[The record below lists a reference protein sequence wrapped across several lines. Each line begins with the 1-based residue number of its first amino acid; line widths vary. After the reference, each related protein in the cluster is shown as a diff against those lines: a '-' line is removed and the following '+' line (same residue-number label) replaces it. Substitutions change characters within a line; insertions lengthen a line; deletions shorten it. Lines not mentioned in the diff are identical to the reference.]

1 MEKTLHYLFA
11 LLLAVFGLLTLFL
24 TTSILFDLFGVREQ
38 EGNYVLT
45 VVWANF
51 ICSII
56 YLIASYG
63 FIKKKEWTFL
73 LLSLATIILISAFIL
88 FAVHIYYNGVYETKT
103 VGAMGFRI
111 SLSIVFTAIS
121 FYYIKNKKTIK

>member
-1 MEKTLHYLFA
+1 MKKKLHYLFA
-11 LLLAVFGLLTLFL
+11 LLLAAFGLLTLFL

-73 LLSLATIILISAFIL
+73 LLSLATIILIAAFIL
-88 FAVHIYYNGVYETKT
+88 FAVHIYSNGIYETKT

-111 SLSIVFTAIS
+111 SISIVFTAIS
-121 FYYIKNKKTIK
+121 FYYIKKI

>member
-1 MEKTLHYLFA
+1 MKKTLHYLFA

-24 TTSILFDLFGVREQ
+24 TTSIFFDLFGVREQ

-73 LLSLATIILISAFIL
+73 LLSLATIILIAAFIL
-88 FAVHIYYNGVYETKT
+88 FAVHIYSNGIYETKT
-103 VGAMGFRI
+103 VGAMCFRI
-111 SLSIVFTAIS
+111 SISIVFTAIS
-121 FYYIKNKKTIK
+121 FYNIKKI